1 MWFFDDATY
10 CSDGKRKYFT
20 TDLVSIDQLV
30 TCIVDLEVEID
41 ILKEKIQEMKEP
53 YEDDPY
59 DKWRDSQWT

>member
-1 MWFFDDATY
+1 MNEVYINVKGLEID
-10 CSDGKRKYFT
+10 KYFT

-59 DKWRDSQWT
+59 DKWRDSQRT